1 MTEAGAR
8 GLILM
13 VVESKDMEFG
23 ESLPIAPSLPGKDN
37 SLASYDYKFKTVSI
51 RGYRPWHWELSK
63 GI

>member
-51 RGYRPWHWELSK
+51 RGYRP
-63 GI
+63 